1 MKSTMLFRFL
11 LISRVL
17 LAGLALSGAAAPEL
31 YAASFLVT
39 TKDDTKPGNGLCP
52 GPNCSLRAAVE
63 QASDLAEDSDIFAP
77 RGFYKLTEGALK
89 ITGAPKNI
97 QLAGELSSDGSPNL
111 TIIDGNRLST
121 VFEIS
126 QEGGKVNIFAVT
138 IQHGKPSLIGS
149 GGGIEIS
156 NGNSLDLTLCV
167 VRDNTSSQGGAG
179 INNHGS
185 LTLILSIV
193 ENSVVTGEGGGLTG
207 FGGGI
212 RSYGEALLQG
222 SIIRKNTA
230 IRGGGISN
238 QNGAKLQI
246 AGGCV
251 FRGNEA
257 SLGGAIYNAGGNV
270 SLSKST
276 ISANKASK
284 LTGDNPF
291 SRYGGGG
298 IANTGLM
305 GIHDCTISG
314 NTANPALDPVT
325 LRKTF
330 IGGRGGGISNLG
342 GVLIIDNSTISG
354 NEATGGG
361 AILNDAQGE
370 VDLFFTTITKNKAV
384 GRFHDAN
391 SDQAPDTWVGGGIAN
406 YVQPREG
413 APPPM
418 TMSFT
423 ILAGNINIPNISF
436 PGLISPDCY
445 NKVESGF
452 ISDGHNVVGVVNEN
466 CVLTKKP
473 SDQFGTIEEPLDPK
487 LEPLD
492 NNGGLEPLL
501 HIIEAGF
508 LSDDLGPT
516 LTHAL
521 LPESPAID
529 IGECPFS
536 GQQQIH
542 TDQRGALRPAGQGCD
557 AGAFEFG
564 NPEDITK
571 KLHILLSG
579 FIYDRRQNQF
589 RQQVTLR
596 NNTPDS
602 ISGQFFLVLDHL
614 SVNARLVNEIG
625 LSENVFSDEAPKGA
639 PYISVDVGDNVLEPK
654 ETATVTLYF
663 NDPSQQPILY
673 TPRVLAG
680 EGIP

>member
-1 MKSTMLFRFL
+1 MKSTKLFRFL

-39 TKDDTKPGNGLCP
+39 TKNDTEPGKGVCP
-52 GPNCSLRAAVE
+52 GPTCSLRGAVE
-63 QASDLAEDSDIFAP
+63 QASNLAEDTDIFVP

-97 QLAGELSSDGSPNL
+97 QLTGELSGNGSPNL
-111 TIIDGNRLST
+111 TIIDGNASST

-126 QEGGKVNIFAVT
+126 EEGGSVNIFGVA
-138 IQHGKPSLIGS
+138 IQNGKPSFTGF

-156 NGNSLDLTLCV
+156 EGNSLDLTLCV
-167 VRDNTSSQGGAG
+167 VRQNRSSQGGVG

-185 LTLILSIV
+185 LTLNLTIV
-193 ENSVVTGEGGGLTG
+193 EDNLASEAAGGGLTG

-212 RSYGEALLQG
+212 RNDGEARLAA
-222 SIIRKNTA
+222 SIIRRNTA

-238 QNGAKLQI
+238 QNGGKLQI

-251 FRGNEA
+251 FSGNTA

-276 ISANKASK
+276 IRANKASK
-284 LTGDNPF
+284 LSGDRPF

-314 NTANPALDPVT
+314 NTANPELDLVT
-325 LRKTF
+325 HQKTF
-330 IGGRGGGISNLG
+330 IGGRGGGVSNLG

-354 NEATGGG
+354 NEASGGG

-370 VDLFFTTITKNKAV
+370 VDLFFSTVTKNRAD
-384 GRFHDAN
+384 GRVN
-391 SDQAPDTWVGGGIAN
+391 GLISDQSPETWVGGGIVN
-406 YVQPREG
+406 YVLPQVG
-413 APPPM
+413 AVPPIVM
-418 TMSFT
+418 AFT
-423 ILAGNINIPNISF
+423 ILAGNINVPNISF
-436 PGLISPDCY
+436 PGLISPDCFS
-445 NKVESGF
+445 KADSGF
-452 ISDGHNVVGVVNEN
+452 ISDGGNVVGVVNEN

-473 SDQFGTIEEPLDPK
+473 SDRFGTTEEPLDPK

-492 NNGGLEPLL
+492 NNGGFDPLL
-501 HIIEAGF
+501 HIQVAF
-508 LSDDLGPT
+508 LSDELGPT

-521 LPESPAID
+521 LPDSPAID
-529 IGECPFS
+529 IAECPDF
-536 GQQQIH
+536 INIK
-542 TDQRGALRPAGQGCD
+542 TDQRGALRPAGKGCD

-564 NPEDITK
+564 NPENITDR
-571 KLHILLSG
+571 LHITLSG
-579 FIYDRRQNQF
+579 FLYDRRQNQF
-589 RQQVTLR
+589 RQQITLR
-596 NNTPDS
+596 NISADA

-614 SVNARLVNEIG
+614 SVNADLVNKIG
-625 LSENVFSDEAPKGA
+625 LSENVFTNEAPKGA
-639 PYISVDVGDNVLEPK
+639 PYVNVDVGDNVLEPQEVAK
-654 ETATVTLYF
+654 ITLYF
-663 NDPSQQPILY
+663 NDPSQQAILY
-673 TPRVLAG
+673 KLRVLAG